1 MLKSLLS
8 SSGLSLRSLLLLLA
22 LTSIAGC
29 TGNPLS
35 LLTGGGPNVAANTQL
50 GQQNTQTIG
59 KTEQSSNEVTV
70 KESDNVRVTQDKQDI
85 KSEKI
90 DAVVVNNTTDP
101 KTFALLVALFVLW
114 SYLLYMLPSPD
125 QIWKKKR

>member
-8 SSGLSLRSLLLLLA
+8 SFGLSLRLLLLLLA

>member
-8 SSGLSLRSLLLLLA
+8 LFGLSLRLLLLLLA

>member
-8 SSGLSLRSLLLLLA
+8 LFGLSLRLLLLLLA

-70 KESDNVRVTQDKQDI
+70 NESDNVRVTQDKQDI

>member
-8 SSGLSLRSLLLLLA
+8 SFGLSLRSLLLLLV
-22 LTSIAGC
+22 LISIAGC

-59 KTEQSSNEVTV
+59 SSETV
-70 KESDNVRVTQDKQDI
+70 KTDI
-85 KSEKI
+85 KDVQGDVVQSNDRQSVKADRVET
-90 DAVVVNNTTDP
+90 VVVNEYPVWLIIAFVIAVFLDSP
-101 KTFALLVALFVLW
+101 IRMIQDLLHIFTR
-114 SYLLYMLPSPD
+114 
-125 QIWKKKR
+125 KKQ

>member
-1 MLKSLLS
+1 MLKSFLS
-8 SSGLSLRSLLLLLA
+8 LSGLSLRLLLLLLA

>member
-1 MLKSLLS
+1 MLKSFLS
-8 SSGLSLRSLLLLLA
+8 LSGLSLRLLLLLLA
-22 LTSIAGC
+22 LTSIVGC

>member
-1 MLKSLLS
+1 MLKSFLS
-8 SSGLSLRSLLLLLA
+8 LSGLSLRLLLLLLA
-22 LTSIAGC
+22 LTSTAGC

>member
-8 SSGLSLRSLLLLLA
+8 SSGLSLRLLLLLLA
-22 LTSIAGC
+22 LTSIVGC

>member
-8 SSGLSLRSLLLLLA
+8 SFGLSLRSLLLLLV
-22 LTSIAGC
+22 LISIAGC

>member
-22 LTSIAGC
+22 LTSTAGC

-59 KTEQSSNEVTV
+59 KTDLTSNEVTV
-70 KESDNVRVTQDKQDI
+70 KDSDNVEVTQDKQEI

-90 DAVVVNNTTDP
+90 DTVVVNHTTDP